1 MALGGVGSG
10 FTFSSLAVLM
20 VPHVPQA
27 ETGSAMAFNQV
38 LRYLGFTIGSAV
50 SVALMAAYG
59 GGGHGFS
66 ATLLTVSSLFV
77 VAAVGAVL
85 LDRAARPTRGCAT
98 LTACS
103 STSSSTP
110 APISPS
116 TGPASSPRPASP
128 GCSPSRVRTTSSC
141 RWPRLPPPGVETDL
155 MTNVAIAM
163 PRSPMH
169 LANTAYDLQLMSG
182 GRFRLGLGS
191 QIKPHIEKRYGA
203 TWSPPAA
210 RMREIVLAVKAIL
223 GSWQDGTRLHFEG
236 EHTRHTLMPPT
247 FVPGPNPYGV
257 PPVLLGALGPVM
269 TRTAAEVADGL
280 LVMPFHS
287 HRHFRSRTLPAVDEG
302 LARSGRR
309 REDFAI
315 LPQAIVAMGA
325 DLGRSWRRPRS
336 ACAGCSRSTAR
347 PRRTS
352 RSSRPRAGRTC
363 SPSSTGCRRP
373 ATSARCSTW

>member
-1 MALGGVGSG
+1 
-10 FTFSSLAVLM
+10 
-20 VPHVPQA
+20 
-27 ETGSAMAFNQV
+27 
-38 LRYLGFTIGSAV
+38 
-50 SVALMAAYG
+50 
-59 GGGHGFS
+59 
-66 ATLLTVSSLFV
+66 
-77 VAAVGAVL
+77 VL
-85 LDRAARPTRGCAT
+85 LDIQLDARPDLAVDRARELAG
-98 LTACS
+98 
-103 STSSSTP
+103 
-110 APISPS
+110 
-116 TGPASSPRPASP
+116 TGIAGLFTFEGPHD
-128 GCSPSRVRTTSSC
+128 VF
-141 RWPRLPPPGVETDL
+141 LPLAAAAAAGVDTDL

-223 GSWQDGTRLHFEG
+223 GSWQDGTPLRFEG

-309 REDFAI
+309 REDFSI
-315 LPQAIVAMGA
+315 LPQAIVAMGRTDAELQAASVGVRGLLAFYGSTPAYVPVLEAEGWADVQPSLNALSKTGDFGSMFELVTDDMLETLAVRGTPEECAAELGRRFGDVADRVCCYFPGYEPPLAQVA
-325 DLGRSWRRPRS
+325 DLAAALGPL
-336 ACAGCSRSTAR
+336 
-347 PRRTS
+347 
-352 RSSRPRAGRTC
+352 
-363 SPSSTGCRRP
+363 
-373 ATSARCSTW
+373 